1 MQADIRKCRREARS
15 ANNCLVNL
23 RTNYLQMRL
32 LTERQVQLGA
42 WSPLHDWE
50 RRPGQIIDRG
60 EELSVCY
67 WHSLTVLD
75 RNFEKTNV
83 LTLQQLKSPGRPNQK
98 DIFSSSKRFREYL
111 PPTNVIRKAISLMCA
126 VSTRLTREGKM
137 LLYFR
142 DEAPILYP

>member
-1 MQADIRKCRREARS
+1 
-15 ANNCLVNL
+15 
-23 RTNYLQMRL
+23 MRL

-98 DIFSSSKRFREYL
+98 DIFFFFDEVQGVFATKPMSSVRPF
-111 PPTNVIRKAISLMCA
+111 
-126 VSTRLTREGKM
+126 
-137 LLYFR
+137 LLCVLCQL
-142 DEAPILYP
+142 D